1 MQICAG
7 AGRGH
12 GYQPQFHWEATQA
25 EEGGGRRGRLELVST
40 AQQGSTL
47 ASGLP
52 LLDPT
57 CLARSKEGG
66 KSCRFT
72 HSAAAL
78 WAEIRLLVGADKM
91 KSG

>member
-1 MQICAG
+1 MVINHSFTG
-7 AGRGH
+7 KPPKRRKG
-12 GYQPQFHWEATQA
+12 EA
-25 EEGGGRRGRLELVST
+25 EGGGRRGRLELVST

-72 HSAAAL
+72 HSAASL